1 MKDNKRA
8 KVLLKVIQR
17 IYDKNQEI
25 QEVIDASIIEVCAK
39 EGVYPEVLFIFFFFG
54 VVFIIMAIL
63 GKNLD
68 KSAEVKKTAY
78 GNYKGYIKKRKVLLV
93 IIRVFSL
100 VKHLV

>member
-1 MKDNKRA
+1 MKENKRA

-39 EGVYPEVLFIFFFFG
+39 ESVSPEVFFLFFFFG
-54 VVFIIMAIL
+54 VVFIIMGIL

-68 KSAEVKKTAY
+68 KSAEDIKTAY
-78 GNYKGYIKKRKVLLV
+78 GNYRGYIKKRKVLLV

-100 VKHLV
+100 VKDLV